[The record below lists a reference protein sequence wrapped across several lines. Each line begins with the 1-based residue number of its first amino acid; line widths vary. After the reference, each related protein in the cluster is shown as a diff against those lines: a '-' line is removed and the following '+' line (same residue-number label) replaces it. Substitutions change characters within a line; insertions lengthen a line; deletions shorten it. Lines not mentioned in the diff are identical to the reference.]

1 MIGSTH
7 PPCDRGIAT
16 SAGGTGS
23 TDKRIRKLTLAA
35 TILGSSMAFIDGSV
49 VNVALPAISRALTAD
64 ATATGWVVNA
74 YLLLLGSLV
83 LAGGSLAD
91 RYGRRRI
98 FMIGVAVFT
107 AASVACGLAPSMPWL
122 ILGRAAQ
129 GAGAALLTPASLA
142 LLGAAYPP
150 ESRGKAI
157 GLWAGFG
164 ALTMAAGP
172 VFGGWLVD
180 TVSWRAIFLINVPL
194 AIGALLL
201 ARAANESRDPAT
213 HPLDLPGIATVVAGL
228 AVLTWAVGAGPRQG
242 WLGAPGLG
250 VAAGLVLLGLFV
262 WIEARRGDR
271 AMMPLALFKVRA
283 FAATN
288 ALTLMLYFALGGAL
302 YFLPFGLIRIGGYSA
317 TQAGAALLPFA
328 LVMGF
333 GSPLAGALADR
344 WGARLSLGIGPLVAA
359 GGLAWLGATDL
370 GGAYWTALLPALLL
384 LAAGLTMTVAPLTAT
399 VMSAVGDEH
408 AGTASGI
415 NNAVARVAGL
425 FAVALLGVV
434 FAMTFSGALPAADA
448 KTAGATL
455 DAVMAG
461 RASGGEGSAAFAHAL
476 SIVMYAAAGCAA
488 VGGTIA
494 GVMLRNSSGP
504 AVVPPAPKRI

>member
-1 MIGSTH
+1 MIGNAN
-7 PPCDRGIAT
+7 PPCDRGIA
-16 SAGGTGS
+16 SAAKGGGS
-23 TDKRIRKLTLAA
+23 FDPRVQKLTLAA

-49 VNVALPAISRALTAD
+49 VNVALPAISRALAAD

-91 RYGRRRI
+91 RYGRRRV
-98 FMIGVAVFT
+98 FMMGVVVFT
-107 AASVACGLAPSMPWL
+107 LASVACGLAPSMLWL
-122 ILGRAAQ
+122 IAGRAAQ

-150 ESRGKAI
+150 KSRGKAI
-157 GLWAGFG
+157 GAWAGFG

-172 VFGGWLVD
+172 VLGGWLVD
-180 TVSWRAIFLINVPL
+180 TVSWRSIFLINVPL
-194 AIGALLL
+194 AVGALLL
-201 ARAANESRDPAT
+201 ARAAKESRDPAT

-228 AVLTWAVGAGPRQG
+228 ALLTWAVGAGPRQG
-242 WLGAPGLG
+242 WVGAPGLG
-250 VAAGLVLLGLFV
+250 VAAGIMLLGAFV
-262 WIEARRGDR
+262 WIEARRGER
-271 AMMPLALFKVRA
+271 AMMPLALFRVRA

-302 YFLPFGLIRIGGYSA
+302 YFLPFGLIRVGGYSA

-359 GGLAWLGATDL
+359 GGLAWLGTTDL
-370 GGAYWTALLPALLL
+370 VGSYWTALLPALLL
-384 LAAGLTMTVAPLTAT
+384 LAAGLTTTVAPLTAT

-425 FAVALLGVV
+425 LAVALLGVV
-434 FAMTFSGALPAADA
+434 FASTFAGALPPSDA

-461 RASGGEGSAAFAHAL
+461 RATGGAGAQAFAHAL
-476 SIVMYAAAGCAA
+476 SMVMYAAALCAA
-488 VGGTIA
+488 VGGIIA
-494 GVMLRNSSGP
+494 GVMLRPSPGP
-504 AVVPPAPKRI
+504 AAEPPAPKRN